1 MLIYRSS
8 SVLCIPR
15 PNFMRRTPMPGTILV
30 MNGPNLNLLGVR
42 EPEIYGRETLED
54 IKQRCIA
61 HAKTHDLEIDFRQ
74 SNSEATLIDW
84 LHEARGTMAGVVINP
99 AGFSFHSIA
108 LLDALKLFD
117 GPKVEDPITN
127 IHKRE
132 PMYQKSL
139 MSHGVTG
146 VIAGLGATGYVLAID
161 ALAEFA
167 KAGKA

>member
-1 MLIYRSS
+1 MKGINEQIWGRRQMAGT
-8 SVLCIPR
+8 VLV
-15 PNFMRRTPMPGTILV
+15 L
-30 MNGPNLNLLGVR
+30 NGPNLNLLGVR
-42 EPEIYGRETLED
+42 EPEIYGKETLAD
-54 IKQRCIA
+54 IKQRCVER
-61 HAKTHDLEIDFRQ
+61 AKGHGLEVDFRQ

-84 LHEARGTMAGVVINP
+84 LHEARNTMIGVVINP
-99 AGFSFHSIA
+99 AGLSFHSIP
-108 LLDALKLFD
+108 LLDALKMFD
-117 GPKVEDPITN
+117 GPKVEVHITN

-161 ALAEFA
+161 ALAELA

>member
-1 MLIYRSS
+1 MNPKTEFHLEAG
-8 SVLCIPR
+8 
-15 PNFMRRTPMPGTILV
+15 MPGTILV
-30 MNGPNLNLLGVR
+30 LNGPNLNLLGVR
-42 EPEIYGRETLED
+42 EPEMYGRETLED

-61 HAKTHDLEIDFRQ
+61 RAKGHDLEVDFRQ

-108 LLDALKLFD
+108 LLDALKMFD
-117 GPKVEDPITN
+117 GPKVEVHITN

-146 VIAGLGATGYVLAID
+146 VIAGLGGIGY
-161 ALAEFA
+161 ALAVDAIAALA
-167 KAGKA
+167 KA